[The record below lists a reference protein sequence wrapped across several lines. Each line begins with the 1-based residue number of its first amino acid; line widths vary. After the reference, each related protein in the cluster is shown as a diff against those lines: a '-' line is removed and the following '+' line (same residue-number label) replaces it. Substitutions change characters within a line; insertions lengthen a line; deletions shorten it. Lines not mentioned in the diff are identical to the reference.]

1 MVVFCV
7 GGSMFFVPVCSGA
20 GAGGVGGAG
29 GAGQAAGGVG
39 GGQGVLPG
47 QFAACID

>member
-1 MVVFCV
+1 
-7 GGSMFFVPVCSGA
+7 MFFVPVCSGA